1 MSSLVMQ
8 SVAKFRISGS
18 FKITGRG
25 LVAIGDLLEGKV
37 KVGDYLSFNTG
48 TQDVAMKIAGV
59 EMGDNISTRE
69 YWVGLTF
76 VYKDEEQRKEF
87 EIIKLKEQVANIWDK
102 FD

>member
-37 KVGDYLSFNTG
+37 KV
-48 TQDVAMKIAGV
+48 
-59 EMGDNISTRE
+59 
-69 YWVGLTF
+69 
-76 VYKDEEQRKEF
+76 
-87 EIIKLKEQVANIWDK
+87 
-102 FD
+102 